1 MYITIATLI
10 ILSYLD
16 KVARN
21 KKMSNTLGMDSEK
34 KDLEEVKKK
43 AAKAIIAASTASSV
57 IVGGLYSSPDDL
69 LHPKPVIMNINE
81 DEDFYDEHVRKEPTL
96 RDRLKN
102 YINNL
107 PFVIRAVIVLPFW
120 AIGFMIIALTS
131 NLWKLIVSPILAHL
145 SVWVIIAFVMLASLV
160 AFGKIMYPKIDA
172 RKFINKNTLIVTG
185 ITVGL
190 VIIAHLLC
198 VNLWSDYEHYIRQ
211 VQIAMVTIGLIC
223 GSYQLY
229 HQFYQS
235 KMVVTADNMVL
246 ENTEKLSG
254 KY

>member
-1 MYITIATLI
+1 
-10 ILSYLD
+10 
-16 KVARN
+16 
-21 KKMSNTLGMDSEK
+21 MSNTLGMESEK

-57 IVGGLYSSPDDL
+57 IVGGLYSSPEDL
-69 LHPKPVIMNINE
+69 LHPKPVIMNIDE
-81 DEDFYDEHVRKEPTL
+81 DEDFYDENIRKEPTL

-107 PFVIRAVIVLPFW
+107 PFLIRAVIVLPFW
-120 AIGFMIIALTS
+120 VIGFIIISLTS
-131 NLWKLIVSPILAHL
+131 NLWKMIVSPILAHL

-190 VIIAHLLC
+190 VIVAHLLC
-198 VNLWSDYEHYIRQ
+198 VNLWSDYENYIRQ
-211 VQIAMVTIGLIC
+211 VQIAMVAIGLVC

-235 KMVVTADNMVL
+235 KMVVTSDNMVL
-246 ENTEKLSG
+246 ENTERLSG